1 MTNITSDT
9 AQLQVHKSDLLCVAI
24 RGDHSTQHRQAMTA
38 QMVSMHHFTNMV
50 RIKQHFQQVKGET
63 QGVDSIEINFGTAI
77 ITVEMIMLWMIVQQ
91 YFNSDRTPFSKVALA
106 LCALM
111 IINVFDCAT
120 KLQQCPCTLLQGCT
134 DTAYREKQCYYTKTP
149 FTTMK
154 THPSPRLHSH
164 CLH

>member
-1 MTNITSDT
+1 
-9 AQLQVHKSDLLCVAI
+9 
-24 RGDHSTQHRQAMTA
+24 MTA

-111 IINVFDCAT
+111 MINDFDCAT
-120 KLQQCPCTLLQGCT
+120 KLQQCPCTLLRGCT
-134 DTAYREKQCYYTKTP
+134 ETACTEKNSATIPK
-149 FTTMK
+149 F
-154 THPSPRLHSH
+154 
-164 CLH
+164 